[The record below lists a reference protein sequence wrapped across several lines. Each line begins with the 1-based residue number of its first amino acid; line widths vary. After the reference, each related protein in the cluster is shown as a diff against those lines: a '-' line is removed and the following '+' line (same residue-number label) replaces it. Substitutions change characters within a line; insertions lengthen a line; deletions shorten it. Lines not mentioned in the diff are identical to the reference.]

1 MPQNAEEL
9 LTDPG
14 YRAVI
19 DGLAK
24 EDLLFGEVRAKRP
37 NRPDQI
43 ETHVALLKL
52 LTGERKPVF
61 VVEYIDAPQDIEHAR
76 TVLVDYGFI
85 PHFATVRSIAC
96 ASATCPSRPPSG
108 ASVPIPKFASLC
120 GTLVCELRN

>member
-1 MPQNAEEL
+1 M
-9 LTDPG
+9 
-14 YRAVI
+14 I
-19 DGLAK
+19 DAQAK

-85 PHFATVRSIAC
+85 PHFANRALNRMRIGDLPEPA
-96 ASATCPSRPPSG
+96 
-108 ASVPIPKFASLC
+108 PK
-120 GTLVCELRN
+120 RR